1 MENLR
6 MVKQKEKGQKY
17 FQMEIGTLANG
28 KMINSMEVEYIIVLK
43 IKQKG
48 KESGK
53 MENDIVGQHLLNQLI
68 YQEKEKQVPKILH
81 LLKTKV
87 KRK

>member
-28 KMINSMEVEYIIVLK
+28 KMIYSMEVEYIIVLK

-53 MENDIVGQHLLNQLI
+53 MVNDIVGQHLLNQLI